1 MISAIYIIG
10 TILLIGSLVSIF
22 FIAKNE
28 RLNTIIYKLDMCDRD
43 LDDNLKKKED
53 EILRLIN
60 IINRELDLDIKDFEE
75 VRNIKSNKLTLN
87 EKDILLS
94 RVHEQIK
101 SIYKDNFSKLNAVK
115 SFDGIMNDLDREEIK
130 FISLRTLFNKNV
142 EDFNSLYYKFP
153 YTLIVRIRK
162 IDKKYPY
169 AGVELKEAIEKELD
183 NLVI

>member
-60 IINRELDLDIKDFEE
+60 IINREIDLDIKDFDE
-75 VRNIKSNKLTLN
+75 VRNIKSNKLSLN
-87 EKDILLS
+87 DKDLLLS
-94 RVHEQIK
+94 KVVLSIK
-101 SIYKDNFSKLNAVK
+101 SIYKDNYSKLNEVK
-115 SFDGIMNDLDREEIK
+115 SFDGIISDLDREEIK
-130 FISLRTLFNKNV
+130 LISLRTLYNKCAG
-142 EDFNSLYYKFP
+142 DFNNLASKFP
-153 YTLIVRIRK
+153 YNIIVKFRKEDFKTLYEGLELQEV
-162 IDKKYPY
+162 ID
-169 AGVELKEAIEKELD
+169 KELD